1 MYMFKIELKRFTMV
15 MLSAFVFFV
24 GANLS
29 AQDNDMNQTQNQQQ
43 NDTYKDNAQKWTTQ
57 LNQKVN
63 LTQDQQTRIQGILVD
78 YQNAKANTD
87 MSNYD
92 QLQKTY
98 DQRIQT
104 VLNDDQKQ
112 SYKDYSENWWKMMA
126 KPTTGTTEK
135 DKDTY

>member
-1 MYMFKIELKRFTMV
+1 MFKIDLNRLAAT
-15 MLSAFVFFV
+15 LLCAFVFFL
-24 GANLS
+24 GANLY
-29 AQDNDMNQTQNQQQ
+29 AQDNDMNQSKQ

-63 LTQDQQTRIQGILVD
+63 LTQDQQTRVQGILVD

-87 MSNYD
+87 MNNYD
-92 QLQKTY
+92 KLQQTY

-112 SYKDYSENWWKMMA
+112 TYKDYSAEWWKSMS
-126 KPTTGTTEK
+126 KPAAETPE
-135 DKDTY
+135 KDTY

>member
-1 MYMFKIELKRFTMV
+1 MLKIDLNRFAAA
-15 MLSAFVFFV
+15 LLCAFVFFL
-24 GANLS
+24 GANLY
-29 AQDNDMNQTQNQQQ
+29 AQDNDMNQNKQ

-87 MSNYD
+87 MNNYD
-92 QLQKTY
+92 KLQQTY

-104 VLNDDQKQ
+104 VLNDSQKQ
-112 SYKDYSENWWKMMA
+112 AYKDYSDQWWKDIS
-126 KPTTGTTEK
+126 KPAAESTENNK
-135 DKDTY
+135 Y

>member
-1 MYMFKIELKRFTMV
+1 MFKTD
-15 MLSAFVFFV
+15 LSRLTAVLLCAFVFFV
-24 GANLS
+24 GANS
-29 AQDNDMNQTQNQQQ
+29 YAQDDMNKSQTTPQT

-78 YQNAKANTD
+78 YQNAKANSD
-87 MSNYD
+87 MGNYD
-92 QLQKTY
+92 QLQQTY

-112 SYKDYSENWWKMMA
+112 SYKDFSDQWWKGMS
-126 KPTTGTTEK
+126 KPATQTKEK